1 MYRVFF
7 PLSFCQG
14 IWFSTWNSKIL
25 SFLESSWNYL
35 ELWNSSGNGLFIAK
49 FDIEGINW
57 TCCNDFSHIWEHL
70 LFFETCKPDIQKC
83 WNPLDLA
90 CYYQCQCIW
99 YFSHSIFVL
108 ELDFQC
114 RISKF
119 HHSWNL
125 PGITWNS
132 NIVLESAV
140 FCQIWHFWYQ
150 FNLIFVTELE
160 FGPNNWEMS
169 CLWYL
174 WYFLDFD
181 SRIPEMTWNW
191 LVLSDINM

>member
-1 MYRVFF
+1 MGASYDFWNLECRHPGILESPRFGWFLLITMCRVFF
-7 PLSFCQG
+7 PPSFCPWT
-14 IWFSTWNSKIL
+14 WFSLRNSKIL

-57 TCCNDFSHIWEHL
+57 TYCNDFSHIWEHL

-99 YFSHSIFVL
+99 YFSHSMFVL

-119 HHSWNL
+119 HHSWKLPEIFWNSGYC
-125 PGITWNS
+125 PGI
-132 NIVLESAV
+132 
-140 FCQIWHFWYQ
+140 
-150 FNLIFVTELE
+150 
-160 FGPNNWEMS
+160 G
-169 CLWYL
+169 
-174 WYFLDFD
+174 YF
-181 SRIPEMTWNW
+181 
-191 LVLSDINM
+191 